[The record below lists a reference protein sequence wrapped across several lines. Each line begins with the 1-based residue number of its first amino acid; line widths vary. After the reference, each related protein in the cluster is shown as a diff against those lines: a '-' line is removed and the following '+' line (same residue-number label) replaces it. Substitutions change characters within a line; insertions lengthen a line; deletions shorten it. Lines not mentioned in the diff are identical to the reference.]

1 MVKPMGSPRV
11 VDPTGAGDSFNGAYL
26 AARIAGNTPGEAA
39 KAAHRVAGIVI
50 GHKGA
55 LVDPALVRHHAGMA
69 TVLVLPVFGDATVT
83 RTRCSLDTAQP
94 GLLITSVE
102 FRWTEAQDK
111 VARWLLEHDGL
122 LPAEEDQQ

>member
-1 MVKPMGSPRV
+1 M
-11 VDPTGAGDSFNGAYL
+11 AGDRALALDEMLDTLRRNGYSPLGVPRDGGSA
-26 AARIAGNTPGEAA
+26 
-39 KAAHRVAGIVI
+39 
-50 GHKGA
+50 
-55 LVDPALVRHHAGMA
+55 VDPALVRHHAGMA

-122 LPAEEDQQ
+122 LPAEEGQQ